1 MPYTL
6 HLCYAD
12 VPLSSVAEADALIA
26 RTSLEKPR
34 GHLIGRYQSF
44 QGGMV
49 ENCPD
54 LSEDDPKADRPDN
67 AWPYGLPARF
77 DSAVYSFSP
86 NVPMLELGLLGL
98 IAESVALHGLHM
110 LDPQSGRLYR
120 PDRVVIDR
128 HGAHSTPPPMVRPA
142 IARSALITW
151 DQTEAVVQPLQQAL
165 QARLAPFGFSPREPD
180 EKGIGRRGVI
190 RRVDRIAQNLQVT
203 ATHRNEGVTTN
214 GRWALFVPEVTEQWV
229 PPLAAEFERHFN
241 AHLKRMG
248 GRVDAFWVYSE
259 DLIGEDGKA
268 YGESAFPCWRT
279 REPLARWFSAYGD
292 HLIARE
298 LPVLDRLGTP
308 RDLARVLLSDRLRWR
323 LETGR
328 HPAMVEAFGLLVL
341 ARCFDAANFAGWL
354 RALQSINTI
363 RALGQG
369 WENPA
374 GLLDRL
380 AAHLQ
385 SPAFDP
391 ARIGGDPAG

>member
-12 VPLSSVAEADALIA
+12 APLNSVAEAEAVIA

-49 ENCPD
+49 ENSPD

-128 HGAHSTPPPMVRPA
+128 RGAHSTPPPMVRPA

-165 QARLAPFGFSPREPD
+165 
-180 EKGIGRRGVI
+180 
-190 RRVDRIAQNLQVT
+190 
-203 ATHRNEGVTTN
+203 
-214 GRWALFVPEVTEQWV
+214 
-229 PPLAAEFERHFN
+229 
-241 AHLKRMG
+241 
-248 GRVDAFWVYSE
+248 
-259 DLIGEDGKA
+259 
-268 YGESAFPCWRT
+268 
-279 REPLARWFSAYGD
+279 
-292 HLIARE
+292 
-298 LPVLDRLGTP
+298 
-308 RDLARVLLSDRLRWR
+308 
-323 LETGR
+323 
-328 HPAMVEAFGLLVL
+328 
-341 ARCFDAANFAGWL
+341 
-354 RALQSINTI
+354 
-363 RALGQG
+363 
-369 WENPA
+369 
-374 GLLDRL
+374 
-380 AAHLQ
+380 
-385 SPAFDP
+385 
-391 ARIGGDPAG
+391 